1 MYLGGSHDKE
11 VNRVTTGTVK
21 RWMDRSGYGFI
32 TTEDG
37 KDVFVHN
44 SDIQGKNS
52 LEVGE
57 KVEFEITEGPKG
69 PRASNVK
76 SLSE

>member
-1 MYLGGSHDKE
+1 
-11 VNRVTTGTVK
+11 
-21 RWMDRSGYGFI
+21 MDRSGYGFI

-44 SDIQGKNS
+44 SEIQGKNS
-52 LEVGE
+52 LKVGE
-57 KVEFEITEGPKG
+57 KVEFEITESPRG

-76 SLSE
+76 PISE

>member
-1 MYLGGSHDKE
+1 M
-11 VNRVTTGTVK
+11 TTGTVK

-76 SLSE
+76 SISE